1 MRLVTTL
8 LHSAYH
14 YHLWIILAVSS
25 ETYKATGNTI
35 YLRIRS
41 LKSCKRRKTTLCC
54 CFCYPCPFLPKSVS
68 FR

>member
-25 ETYKATGNTI
+25 ETYKSHWQHNLSA
-35 YLRIRS
+35 YK
-41 LKSCKRRKTTLCC
+41 KSQ
-54 CFCYPCPFLPKSVS
+54 VM
-68 FR
+68 